1 MTMDSFLKLLSL
13 TLTFII
19 KRVVREF
26 SEGVSKEFYS
36 IQQLGIQRF
45 QYSLYSYIS
54 LSKYRNHNE

>member
-26 SEGVSKEFYS
+26 SEGCSREFSS
-36 IQQLGIQRF
+36 IQQLGIQRV
-45 QYSLYSYIS
+45 QHSLYSYIR
-54 LSKYRNHNE
+54 LSKYRNHNG